1 MQKTDD
7 VGDVFNDIDFDAID
21 SEYTQKDNQPPPVIK
36 PIPARI
42 LGGAVILS
50 AVIIVVAIVLV
61 CTSVMK
67 QNSLREQKS
76 MKIAEF
82 IRPIVEADMQPFDSV
97 NEAESVSVLKAC
109 ALYTIANDS
118 SELRQN
124 ETGGIVIPLY
134 LMKSAAN
141 AMFGEDLAL
150 RYYSFDINGL
160 LFEYEPLQKC
170 YVYPGSGFES
180 AYTPKIM
187 SYSEN
192 DGKIYAE
199 VKYLR
204 DGDAE
209 DEQYT
214 FVLAENG
221 DEFTVLSIK

>member
-1 MQKTDD
+1 MQKIDG
-7 VGDVFNDIDFDAID
+7 VSDVFEDIDFDAID
-21 SEYTQKDNQPPPVIK
+21 SEYEQKHKPQPPVIK
-36 PIPARI
+36 PVPARI

-50 AVIIVVAIVLV
+50 AVIIIAAIVLV
-61 CTSVMK
+61 CMGLMK

-82 IRPIVEADMQPFDSV
+82 IKPIVEADMQPFDSIS
-97 NEAESVSVLKAC
+97 EAESVSVLKAC

-124 ETGGIVIPLY
+124 ESGGIVIPLY

-141 AMFGEDLAL
+141 ALFGEDLAL

-180 AYTPKIM
+180 AYTPKII

-192 DGKIYAE
+192 DGRIYAE
-199 VKYLR
+199 VKYLHG
-204 DGDAE
+204 GDAE

-221 DEFTVLSIK
+221 DKFTVLSIK